1 MQERRNLAYYRII
14 YADCDSMGIAYYS
27 NYLKLF
33 EIGRSELLRDLGV
46 TYREV
51 EDRGYHLPVTEAYVK
66 YVKPA
71 HYDDLLRIE
80 TVIGFVKRAS
90 NRFDYAIYRGEDTI
104 ARGYTVHACLDRG
117 NRIIRY
123 PDFLLTILRGAEA

>member
-1 MQERRNLAYYRII
+1 MQDRKNLTYYRII

-33 EIGRSELLRDLGV
+33 EIGRNELLRELGLA
-46 TYREV
+46 YREV
-51 EDRGYHLPVTEAYVK
+51 EDRGYLLPVTEAYVK

-90 NRFDYAIYRGEDTI
+90 NRFDYAIYSGEDAI
-104 ARGYTVHACLDRG
+104 ARGFTVHACWDRR
-117 NRIIRY
+117 NRIVRF
-123 PDFLLTILRGAEA
+123 PDFLLTILTGAAG